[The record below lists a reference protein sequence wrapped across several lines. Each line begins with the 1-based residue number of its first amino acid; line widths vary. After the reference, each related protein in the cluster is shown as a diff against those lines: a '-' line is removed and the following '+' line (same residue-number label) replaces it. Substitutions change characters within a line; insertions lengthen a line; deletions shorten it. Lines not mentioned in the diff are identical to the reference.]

1 MDKEFV
7 RELNFDSDTFEQMK
21 QDMNFVL
28 QRLMGRMLES
38 DTTEGTM
45 NIKIDVKLLE
55 EYVPNYNPDV
65 QGKTRKVSKPQFKH
79 KVTSAIKINEEKS
92 GNMNNEMEL
101 VYDEDTG
108 TYVMVPIADT
118 VQRSIFDSDFQKSQD
133 EENDENVIDET
144 AIEASERPAL
154 PGPSN
159 DVIDGEF
166 KEVEG
171 NEEKEEEQE
180 DGPKKCITGWSRYGV
195 CSCCGNNG
203 VQCCNQ
209 CEEPCNSRCGWIDEP
224 YVPEEEPG
232 EELPDITDELMGDEH
247 GEIPFS
253 EGDDEYGYDEPTDE
267 E

>member
-65 QGKTRKVSKPQFKH
+65 QGETRKVSKPQFKH

-118 VQRSIFDSDFQKSQD
+118 VQRSIFDSDFQQSQD

-154 PGPSN
+154 PGPSD
-159 DVIDGEF
+159 DVIEGEF
-166 KEVEG
+166 KEVNENEVESVDAEETEG
-171 NEEKEEEQE
+171 SQE
-180 DGPKKCITGWSRYGV
+180 
-195 CSCCGNNG
+195 
-203 VQCCNQ
+203 
-209 CEEPCNSRCGWIDEP
+209 
-224 YVPEEEPG
+224 EEEPG
-232 EELPDITDELMGDEH
+232 EELPDITDELMGDEP